1 MRNRIAIFTLI
12 FVFIFS
18 VSIFAGGLTVVKTV
32 PPNGVKNVDPILT
45 EIKIIFSA
53 PVKMNSWSFVQTED
67 GEFPETID
75 QPYFPDNRTCVL
87 PVLLEEHRTYSIG
100 INSATRKGFKSAA
113 DESVTVEPYILTFT
127 TGKEDEGDVHF
138 DEEAPAETPPGK
150 YQKPPA
156 APQPEP
162 RRLPPQHE
170 RISRKSKTGGLP
182 KTMIFRRVAE
192 KNENAFTLLI
202 PKGWQTEGGIVRINP
217 LTQGGPAQSVAAKLD
232 FSVKE
237 DPQGTVMARIL
248 PDFMFYD
255 PRMSPAGQ
263 MGLIPPGG
271 NYMGMQVVYK
281 MPALQFIQQMVF
293 PYAHP
298 QATGF
303 QVKEQKQ
310 LPRLAQDMQKRMRA
324 ALPMIQ
330 FNYDAGLMTVTY
342 QENGIRYLEKIVAVV
357 EDWGAAG
364 AGMWANKET
373 FYVRTPV
380 GEYDKWAPVFSII
393 RNSIRINPQWLA
405 GEIKGQLERSKIVIN
420 TQREIQ
426 RIDREIAEHRQI
438 TNAEINNDMFLTL
451 TDQEEYVNPFTR
463 EVEIGSNQ
471 WQRRWENPA
480 GDVIYTNDE
489 SYDPRI
495 DVNLNRTDFKLTP
508 VRKRFPR

>member
-1 MRNRIAIFTLI
+1 MKNLIGLFTLI
-12 FVFIFS
+12 IFFIFS
-18 VSIFAGGLTVVKTV
+18 GSTFAKGLTVIKTV
-32 PPNGVKNVDPILT
+32 PPDGAKNVDPILT

-53 PVKMNSWSFVQTED
+53 PVKMNSWSFVKTNR

-87 PVLLEEHRTYSIG
+87 PVLLEAQRTYSIG
-100 INSATRKGFKSAA
+100 INSATRRGFKSAA
-113 DESVTVEPYILTFT
+113 NENVTVEPYILTFT
-127 TGKEDEGDVHF
+127 TGKEDEGEIYF
-138 DEEAPAETPPGK
+138 DDETSSETPPEK

-156 APQPEP
+156 EHQPEP
-162 RRLPPQHE
+162 RRMPPQHKQ
-170 RISRKSKTGGLP
+170 ISRQAKATGLP
-182 KTMIFRRVAE
+182 QTMIFRRVAE
-192 KNENAFTLLI
+192 KNENAFTILI

-232 FSVKE
+232 FSVKK

-263 MGLIPPGG
+263 MGLFRPGG
-271 NYMGMQVVYK
+271 NYQGMQVVYK
-281 MPALQFIQQMVF
+281 MPALQFIQQMVY

-298 QATGF
+298 QASGF
-303 QVKEQKQ
+303 QVKEQRR
-310 LPRLAQDMQKRMRA
+310 LPKLARDMQRRMRA

-342 QENGIRYLEKIVAVV
+342 QENGVRYIEKIVAVV
-357 EDWGAAG
+357 EDWGQAG

-373 FYVRTPV
+373 FYVRTPL

-393 RNSIRINPQWLA
+393 RNSIQINPQWLA
-405 GEIKGQLERSKIVIN
+405 GEIKGQLQRSKIVID

-426 RIDREIAEHRQI
+426 RIDREIVEHRRI

-451 TDQEEYVNPFTR
+451 TDQEEYVNPFTKKV
-463 EVEIGSNQ
+463 EVGSNQ
-471 WQRRWENPA
+471 WQRRWVNPD

-489 SYDPRI
+489 SYDPRT
-495 DVNLNRTDFKLTP
+495 DVNLNRTDFKPTP
-508 VRKRFPR
+508 VRKRGPQ